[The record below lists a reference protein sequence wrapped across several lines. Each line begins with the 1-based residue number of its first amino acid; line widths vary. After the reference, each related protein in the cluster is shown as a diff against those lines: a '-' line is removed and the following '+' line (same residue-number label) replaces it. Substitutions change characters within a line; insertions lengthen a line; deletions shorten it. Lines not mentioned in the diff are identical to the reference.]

1 MYPDERVSALIG
13 QRFVPIKVHVKENP
27 EGFQRFSVQWTPTM
41 IVAEPDGTERYRF
54 EGYLPADDFMA
65 QLALGLAKAAFARSD
80 WAKAEQGFQTVLS
93 RHADSEAAP
102 EALYWAGV
110 SRYKASGDAAALR
123 ETARAFQSRYSN
135 SSWAKKASV
144 WAEGQRAAAR

>member
-27 EGFQRFSVQWTPTM
+27 QGFQRFSAQWTPTV
-41 IVAEPDGTERYRF
+41 IVADPQGTERYRF
-54 EGYLPADDFMA
+54 EGYLPAEDFLA
-65 QLALGLAKAAFARSD
+65 HLALGLAKAAFARSD
-80 WAKAEQGFQTVLS
+80 WAQAERGFQTVLD
-93 RHADSEAAP
+93 RHPQSELAP

-110 SRYKASGDAAALR
+110 SRYKASGDAAALQ
-123 ETARAFQSRYSN
+123 ETARAFQSRYRD

-144 WAEGQRAAAR
+144 WAG